1 LAGAAHEVRGVVA
14 TPVAGN
20 ADVRA
25 FFDRLA
31 ASYAE
36 QHGHAERLL
45 FYRLGLVRA
54 HGHLRAGDA
63 VLDLGC
69 GMGHHLQALA
79 PEIASGVGIDLS
91 PRMIEVARA
100 RAAAS
105 PGAERLRFE
114 VVDAQELE
122 AGAAAVG
129 ITRGSIDLALCIGA
143 LEHMLDKRAVL
154 AGVHSLLAPGGRL
167 FCLMPSG
174 DYVWYRRLA
183 PLLGYATKHLST
195 DVFPTESE
203 LRALLRGVGFTR
215 IDVGPWTFIP
225 RGDMPWLLGLLL
237 RSLDVAG
244 RLFGVRSWRGGQWV
258 CAWKAT
264 GDKSPAATPA

>member
-1 LAGAAHEVRGVVA
+1 VVA

-31 ASYAE
+31 ATYSE
-36 QHGHAERLL
+36 QHGHAQRLL
-45 FYRLGLVRA
+45 SYRLSLVRA
-54 HGHLRAGDA
+54 HGHLRADDA

-79 PEIASGVGIDLS
+79 PEIASGVGVDLS
-91 PRMIEVARA
+91 PRMIDVARA
-100 RAAAS
+100 RLADS
-105 PGAERLRFE
+105 PGGERLRFE
-114 VVDAQELE
+114 VLDAQELE

-129 ITRGSIDLALCIGA
+129 IDPGSIDLALCIGA

-154 AGVHSLLAPGGRL
+154 SGVHHLLAPGGRL

-203 LRALLRGVGFTR
+203 LRALLAGVGFTR
-215 IDVGPWTFIP
+215 VETGPWTFIP
-225 RGDMPWLLGLLL
+225 RGDMPWLLGLVL
-237 RSLDVAG
+237 RALDIAG
-244 RLFGVRSWRGGQWV
+244 RWFGVRGWRGGQWV
-258 CAWKAT
+258 CAWKENRQEAR
-264 GDKSPAATPA
+264 AAVPTPARA